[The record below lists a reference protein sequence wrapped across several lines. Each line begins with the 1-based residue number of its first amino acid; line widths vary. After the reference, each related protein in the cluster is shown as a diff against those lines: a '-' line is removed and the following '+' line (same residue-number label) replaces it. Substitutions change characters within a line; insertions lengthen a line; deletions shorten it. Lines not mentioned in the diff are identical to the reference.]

1 MFLKPMQILKM
12 IIIGSLMLWMISYTL
27 SFYGLGGSSS
37 WPFISFF
44 FFILVST
51 AILDLQVPSVD
62 L

>member
-44 FFILVST
+44 FFIL
-51 AILDLQVPSVD
+51 
-62 L
+62 